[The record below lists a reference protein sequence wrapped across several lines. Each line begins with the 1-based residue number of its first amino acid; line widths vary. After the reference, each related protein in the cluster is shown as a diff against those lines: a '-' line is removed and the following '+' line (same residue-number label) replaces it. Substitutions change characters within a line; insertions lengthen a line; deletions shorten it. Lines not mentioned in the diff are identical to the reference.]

1 MACPA
6 RSRNAL
12 ERTRRKASKS
22 IPASSART
30 GGPGAVSQVGNP
42 EKLFCAQTFPYR
54 PDVKVVGYT
63 TLPLDVQVSGTYQF
77 TQGVNILA
85 PWTATNAALTAAGST
100 LGRPLVST
108 SKTFNLI
115 EPGAVYGNNLN
126 QLDLRASK
134 RLKMNR
140 VTFKVAAD
148 VYNVFNSNWIYR

>member
-1 MACPA
+1 M
-6 RSRNAL
+6 
-12 ERTRRKASKS
+12 
-22 IPASSART
+22 
-30 GGPGAVSQVGNP
+30 GNP

-115 EPGAVYGNNLN
+115 EPGAVYGDNLN

-134 RLKMNR
+134 RFKMNR
-140 VTFKVAAD
+140 VTFKVDAD
-148 VYNVFNSNWIYR
+148 VYNVFNSNWIYRQNTTFSLASTSAWLKPIDVLQGRLFKIGGQFSF